1 MAEIEAG
8 SNSVGCGCGG
18 ILLPSSNFMRGERE
32 GRNNQGGSG
41 APAAAGDGFRNPTDS
56 FQIPT
61 LPFKN
66 TQQKEGGREG
76 ESVSGE

>member
-1 MAEIEAG
+1 MAAEAAAA
-8 SNSVGCGCGG
+8 SFCRLQISCGG
-18 ILLPSSNFMRGERE
+18 RVEEQSGRE
-32 GRNNQGGSG
+32 GGSG

-76 ESVSGE
+76 VSVSGE